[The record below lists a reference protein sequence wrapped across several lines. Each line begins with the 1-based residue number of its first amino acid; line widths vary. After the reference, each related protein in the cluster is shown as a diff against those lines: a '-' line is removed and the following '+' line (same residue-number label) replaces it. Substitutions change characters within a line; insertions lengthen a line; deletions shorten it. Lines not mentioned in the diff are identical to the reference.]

1 MFTIS
6 DPLDAPPLRWG
17 VLGAGGIAGTFV
29 RAVRERTAG
38 EVVAIGSRSAQ
49 RAAALAVAHG
59 LEASVARQGYE
70 ALVADGAVDAVYV
83 ATPHSHHRE
92 HALLAIAAGKA
103 VLVEKAFTRD
113 AAQAREVFAAARAA
127 GVFAMEAM
135 WTKHLPHAT
144 AIRELVADGAIGE
157 VVHVAADHG
166 QDLVGMGPGSRL
178 LAPDL
183 AGGALL
189 DLGVYPLSFAHSLLG
204 APSEVVASGA
214 LTDTGVDATVSLALA
229 WSSGARATVH
239 TTLMARTATT
249 ASIAGR
255 QGRIDVEGDF
265 YAPAAFTLTR
275 QDGTRLRHDRPVDGG
290 FQFQV
295 AEVARCVAAGALSSA
310 VMGPG
315 DTVEVMEVLDAAR
328 AQVGVVYPGEG

>member
-1 MFTIS
+1 MLTVA
-6 DPLDAPPLRWG
+6 DPMDAPPLRWG

-38 EVVAIGSRSAQ
+38 EVVAIGSRSPQ
-49 RAAALAVAHG
+49 RAGALAAAHG
-59 LEASVARQGYE
+59 LDARAVREGYE
-70 ALVADGAVDAVYV
+70 ALVGDDAVDAVYV

-92 HALLAIAAGKA
+92 HALLAISAGKA
-103 VLVEKAFTRD
+103 VLVEKAFARD

-127 GVFAMEAM
+127 GVFAMEGM
-135 WTKHLPHAT
+135 WTRHLPHAR
-144 AIRELVADGAIGE
+144 AIRALVADGAVGE

-166 QDLVGMGPGSRL
+166 QDLVGLGPDSRL
-178 LAPDL
+178 LSPDL

-189 DLGVYPLSFAHSLLG
+189 DLGVYPLSFAHHLLG
-204 APSEVVASGA
+204 APSQVVATGS
-214 LTDTGVDATVSLALA
+214 LTETGVDATVSLALA
-229 WSSGARATVH
+229 WSRGARATVH

-255 QGRIDVEGDF
+255 EGRIDVEGNF
-265 YAPAAFTLTR
+265 YAPTAFTLTR
-275 QDGTRLRHDRPVDGG
+275 TDGTSLRYDRPVDGG

-295 AEVARCVAAGALSSA
+295 AEAARCVAAGATTSE
-310 VMGPG
+310 VMSPT